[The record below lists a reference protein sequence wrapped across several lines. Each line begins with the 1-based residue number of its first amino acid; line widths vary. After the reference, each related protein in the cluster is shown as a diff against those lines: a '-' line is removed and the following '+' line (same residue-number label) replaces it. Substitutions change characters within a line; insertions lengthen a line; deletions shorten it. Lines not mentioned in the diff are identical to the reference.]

1 MKPQVLRME
10 RHVTE
15 AAAFLTQMIVYCNGP
30 ETIPDPKGLYV
41 CLTELLTQKIKD
53 HWYPDNPQRGQ
64 AYRCVILDKTTQ
76 VLDPLLT
83 VALVLNNIKFPYV
96 NWPEDMT
103 LWIDPDEVV
112 YTILPRGQHPRNR
125 IRHQIYSI
133 HASYPTSQGANRP
146 FRSPSQRP
154 LTPKRPAHSPDHS
167 PSAPKRQWH
176 HPAQSQAKNN
186 PTTLSTDSAPESG
199 KNKGR
204 RRRNRRRNTEVT
216 SGPSTNKYRWSRPP
230 NPTMVTT

>member
-15 AAAFLTQMIVYCNGP
+15 AAAFLTQLIVYCNGP

-41 CLTELLTQKIKD
+41 CLTELLTQKIRD

-76 VLDPLLT
+76 VFDPLLT

-103 LWIDPDEVV
+103 LWIDPDEVAC
-112 YTILPRGQHPRNR
+112 TILPRDEHPRNR
-125 IRHQIYSI
+125 VAYTLCSIR
-133 HASYPTSQGANRP
+133 AANRKS
-146 FRSPSQRP
+146 RKSYRP
-154 LTPKRPAHSPDHS
+154 LAEPNRQLRAPRSSQKK
-167 PSAPKRQWH
+167 PS
-176 HPAQSQAKNN
+176 
-186 PTTLSTDSAPESG
+186 
-199 KNKGR
+199 
-204 RRRNRRRNTEVT
+204 
-216 SGPSTNKYRWSRPP
+216 
-230 NPTMVTT
+230 